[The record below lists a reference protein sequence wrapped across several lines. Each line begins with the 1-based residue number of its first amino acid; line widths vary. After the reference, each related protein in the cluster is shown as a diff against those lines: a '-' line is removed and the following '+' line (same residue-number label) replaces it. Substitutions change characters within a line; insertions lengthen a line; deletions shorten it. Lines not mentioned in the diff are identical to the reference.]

1 MTRSEFQQ
9 WKASPVTQEVFSIL
23 RETRDA
29 YVNQLVASAGQPDA
43 MRVSGNI
50 EAFNYLLNIDFE
62 GDE

>member
-1 MTRSEFQQ
+1 MNKSEFQQ
-9 WKASPVTQEVFSIL
+9 WKSSPITQEVFAIL

-29 YVNQLVASAGQPDA
+29 YIQQLVASAGQPDA
-43 MRVSGNI
+43 LRVSGNI

>member
-9 WKASPVTQEVFSIL
+9 WKGSPVTQEVFAIL

-29 YVNQLVASAGQPDA
+29 YVSQLVASAGQPDA

-62 GDE
+62 GGE